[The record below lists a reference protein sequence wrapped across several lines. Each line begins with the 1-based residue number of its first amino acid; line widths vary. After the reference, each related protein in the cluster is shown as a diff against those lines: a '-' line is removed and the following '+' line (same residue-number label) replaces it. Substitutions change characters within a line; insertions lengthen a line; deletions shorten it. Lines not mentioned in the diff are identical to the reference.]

1 MRTTSQADLAVRLR
15 LVIARTAR
23 RLRQEAGEELSPSQ
37 GAALAT
43 IDRKG
48 PLTPSELAVRER
60 IQRPTATR
68 VIARLEETGL
78 VDRTQDPVDRR
89 SFVVALT
96 PAGRDLLADRLPKRR
111 VLMVTHALMALPA
124 LALFALTA
132 AGRDL
137 LARVRTRKDAYLA
150 RRLRDLDADERAT
163 LDRAAAILERVLEEA
178 GA

>member
-23 RLRQEAGEELSPSQ
+23 RLRQQAGEELSPSQ
-37 GAALAT
+37 ATALAT
-43 IDRKG
+43 IDRHG

-68 VIARLEETGL
+68 LIARLEEAGL
-78 VDRTQDPVDRR
+78 VDRTPDPLDRR
-89 SFVVALT
+89 SCVVSLT
-96 PAGRDLLADRLPKRR
+96 PAGGELL
-111 VLMVTHALMALPA
+111 
-124 LALFALTA
+124 
-132 AGRDL
+132 G
-137 LARVRTRKDAYLA
+137 RVRTRKDAYLA

-163 LDRAAAILERVLEEA
+163 LDRAAAILERVLEGD